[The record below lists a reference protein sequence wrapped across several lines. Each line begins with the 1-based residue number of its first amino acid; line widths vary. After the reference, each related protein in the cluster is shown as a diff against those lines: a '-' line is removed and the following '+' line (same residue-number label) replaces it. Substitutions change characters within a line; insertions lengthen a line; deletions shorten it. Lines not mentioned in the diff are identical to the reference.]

1 MKPKSINCLALFK
14 HISIHGSPSL
24 ISCDHCLFLDIAC
37 VVMTDHPKCAV
48 CTHCGC
54 PCIGISLELLNHTH
68 KKLESDLKAVI
79 KECAEH
85 SAAVVRL
92 DAKLSRLLKQMKQNK
107 TILTLKAH
115 CVASELGDN
124 NDETENEASPI
135 VSKPNN
141 ALSPSFIDFL
151 LSSPQNVE
159 ASSHSSWGFVWVPK
173 LTLRY
178 HILFT
183 WQGSGLSH

>member
-1 MKPKSINCLALFK
+1 MKPKFINCLALFK
-14 HISIHGSPSL
+14 HISIHESSSL
-24 ISCDHCLFLDIAC
+24 ISCDHCLFLDIDC
-37 VVMTDHPKCAV
+37 VVMADHSKCAV

-92 DAKLSRLLKQMKQNK
+92 DVKLSRLLKQMKQNK
-107 TILTLKAH
+107 TISTLKAC
-115 CVASELGDN
+115 CVASELGDDSN
-124 NDETENEASPI
+124 GTENKVLSIASK
-135 VSKPNN
+135 SND
-141 ALSPSFIDFL
+141 ALLSSFIDFL
-151 LSSPQNVE
+151 LSFSQNIE
-159 ASSHSSWGFVWVPK
+159 AFSHSSWGFVWVPK

-183 WQGSGLSH
+183 WQDSELPH